1 MKVEVSFPSDGCG
14 MCRMMQATLLFLL
27 MKYLYIDESFDEKT
41 FVVGGIISNKNEE
54 ISKTFKKLKKQ
65 IRSMSLPNARKRKI
79 MYEFKS
85 FILDNSFPKIK
96 KRLLKLIEISDLE
109 IIYSYKCLDK
119 IIYQKQ
125 KELIYLILLK
135 NIINHI
141 NDDIVVITFDSFNNI
156 RFNSKIEKEIKEL
169 RNVKEVLCMNSYDS
183 KGLQFADNVVGTIRR
198 HLSGID
204 INNDYE
210 IISNKVIGV

>member
-1 MKVEVSFPSDGCG
+1 
-14 MCRMMQATLLFLL
+14 MMQATLLFLL
-27 MKYLYIDESFDEKT
+27 MKYLYIDESYNQNVFI
-41 FVVGGIISNKNEE
+41 VGGVVTNKENEVIITYNK
-54 ISKTFKKLKKQ
+54 FKKQLRNYPLSENK
-65 IRSMSLPNARKRKI
+65 KRKI

-85 FILDNSFPKIK
+85 VILDKSFPKIK
-96 KRLLKLIEISDLE
+96 EMFLE
-109 IIYSYKCLDK
+109 YINSANMNIIYSYKK
-119 IIYQKQ
+119 ITGKLSQEK
-125 KELIYLILLK
+125 KEMIYLKLLK

-141 NDDIVVITFDSFNNI
+141 NDDIVVITFDSFNNT
-156 RFNSKIEKEIKEL
+156 RLNSKIEKEIKEL

-198 HLSGID
+198 HISGID